1 MEQMDLFLFLLAGL
15 SVLVGYVRGL
25 SDEILRF
32 ISYVLSGILGC
43 FLIPVFQPIFSIV
56 PGEAAQ
62 RSLALFLGTVVV
74 WFALKVVTTS
84 LKQKV
89 KESRFQKLDK
99 SLGSVFGGV
108 RIFAALIA
116 LNFVFEILS
125 PRVVES
131 SKILS
136 LSGAG
141 TSYVFDAFP
150 EFENFKPKKIKTAE
164 AQEWDWK
171 KRLLY
176 YLQNTTVGEGKEKT
190 TLLSYIA
197 SKAVKE
203 ASEEKL
209 SGAGEKAS
217 SEEQKKTGLSDLK
230 KDPEIN
236 RVSAQE
242 FERRMISMLKGE
254 AVDSSQNEEEALGAM
269 RKKLLLESME
279 KGASK

>member
-1 MEQMDLFLFLLAGL
+1 M
-15 SVLVGYVRGL
+15 
-25 SDEILRF
+25 
-32 ISYVLSGILGC
+32 
-43 FLIPVFQPIFSIV
+43 
-56 PGEAAQ
+56 
-62 RSLALFLGTVVV
+62 
-74 WFALKVVTTS
+74 
-84 LKQKV
+84 
-89 KESRFQKLDK
+89 
-99 SLGSVFGGV
+99 
-108 RIFAALIA
+108 
-116 LNFVFEILS
+116 
-125 PRVVES
+125 
-131 SKILS
+131 
-136 LSGAG
+136 
-141 TSYVFDAFP
+141 
-150 EFENFKPKKIKTAE
+150 
-164 AQEWDWK
+164 
-171 KRLLY
+171 LY

-269 RKKLLLESME
+269 RKKLLLESKE